1 MHIKKYLNKTI
12 PLLII
17 AVAIAAFMFMKLSK
31 EQIAPLKPKEVVWR
45 VESTIVQSGER
56 SPKLI
61 LYGVTE
67 AGRFSELKS
76 ALIADI
82 SNILVREG
90 DVVERGAALIE
101 LDSRESSLILS
112 QRKAELNEIGAKIEK
127 EEIANRANQTLL
139 KHEQDL
145 LQLRLAEL
153 RRIKQLGKTSTVSQT
168 LYDQAQQDL
177 ERQQIKVVERQHKI
191 DSYLA
196 QNRILL
202 AQQERLQALHSQ
214 AKLDTAKS
222 TLRAP
227 YRSIIQ
233 NINHSI
239 GTRLRPGDLVLSLY
253 DPASIQLRV
262 PIPNSA
268 LAAVRDGVNSGSAIS
283 VEGEVDGVLVE
294 GRELRLSSKSM
305 GRASGVDGVFLLQQN
320 LSPTSV
326 LLPGRALKLSLT
338 LPPVADSITLPYSAL
353 YEQSG
358 GNKIVYT
365 LDDDSRLK
373 PIAVK
378 QLGWALHSGEYS
390 SSNILIQSLTNP
402 KLMDGDEVVT
412 THLPEASSGLKV
424 KVESGAEL

>member
-1 MHIKKYLNKTI
+1 
-12 PLLII
+12 
-17 AVAIAAFMFMKLSK
+17 
-31 EQIAPLKPKEVVWR
+31 
-45 VESTIVQSGER
+45 
-56 SPKLI
+56 
-61 LYGVTE
+61 
-67 AGRFSELKS
+67 
-76 ALIADI
+76 
-82 SNILVREG
+82 
-90 DVVERGAALIE
+90 
-101 LDSRESSLILS
+101 
-112 QRKAELNEIGAKIEK
+112 
-127 EEIANRANQTLL
+127 
-139 KHEQDL
+139 
-145 LQLRLAEL
+145 
-153 RRIKQLGKTSTVSQT
+153 
-168 LYDQAQQDL
+168 
-177 ERQQIKVVERQHKI
+177 
-191 DSYLA
+191 
-196 QNRILL
+196 
-202 AQQERLQALHSQ
+202 
-214 AKLDTAKS
+214 
-222 TLRAP
+222 
-227 YRSIIQ
+227 
-233 NINHSI
+233 
-239 GTRLRPGDLVLSLY
+239 
-253 DPASIQLRV
+253 
-262 PIPNSA
+262 
-268 LAAVRDGVNSGSAIS
+268 